1 MAGERTAEPRAT
13 FALRSG
19 LAANLR
25 CLRPDDADLLGAYFA
40 RLSPQTMQMYGPH
53 RFDRQTAD
61 RLCMETRTDTEVV
74 RIVVTVPDGDGP
86 RIIAYFI
93 VGFRMYEADAQRYAA
108 RGTPLD
114 EHTDAYLAPSVEDRY
129 QNTGVGSSAMSCVVP
144 WLRQLG
150 RRRLMLLGGVQQRNE
165 RAIAFYRKW
174 AFRTVGEFPSKHAC
188 YDMIAPL
195 SRRFAPRPESTDRA
209 GCTPS
214 SG

>member
-13 FALRSG
+13 FTLRSG

-40 RLSPQTMQMYGPH
+40 RLSPQTMQMYAPH

-74 RIVVTVPDGDGP
+74 RIVVTVPEGDGP
-86 RIIAYFI
+86 RIIAYF
-93 VGFRMYEADAQRYAA
+93 
-108 RGTPLD
+108 
-114 EHTDAYLAPSVEDRY
+114 
-129 QNTGVGSSAMSCVVP
+129 
-144 WLRQLG
+144 
-150 RRRLMLLGGVQQRNE
+150 
-165 RAIAFYRKW
+165 
-174 AFRTVGEFPSKHAC
+174 
-188 YDMIAPL
+188 MIAPL

-214 SG
+214 NG